1 MGYSLHAELFGSYA
15 VGLMVIA
22 LRLFVRW
29 SSGSHNFYWDDL
41 CLGSVVV
48 WWTMHTVFL
57 YLLDNTGSNIG
68 LNEKSAMEVP
78 DSEVHKL
85 QQGGIFA
92 FLAWISYI
100 CLVWSFKGVLMFLY
114 NRITTG
120 LWQHRMTLIMGAF
133 CVCTFLASLIFD
145 LAVCHPIQKN
155 WQVKPYA
162 GGKHLVSVVGFP
174 YAQLTNTQKTTNRT
188 DLGVMCVPLPL
199 IIAAKIPPLQKFI
212 LALLFSSGIFVMI
225 AAVLRTYYSIS
236 NINKLSVA
244 LGWASRE
251 ALVSVFVVC
260 APGIKPLFARFKWF
274 QSFKSSS
281 NGYSSNQR
289 TGRNGMFHS
298 KSGNF
303 TGINSTKDEGK
314 HPYELDIMKRNKD
327 KHDDSSNESQ
337 ERIIESGE
345 DANSPPRDHAG
356 IVVTTEYTLAHDD
369 RGSAT

>member
-1 MGYSLHAELFGSYA
+1 
-15 VGLMVIA
+15 
-22 LRLFVRW
+22 
-29 SSGSHNFYWDDL
+29 
-41 CLGSVVV
+41 
-48 WWTMHTVFL
+48 
-57 YLLDNTGSNIG
+57 
-68 LNEKSAMEVP
+68 MEVP
-78 DSEVHKL
+78 DSEVPKL
-85 QQGGIFA
+85 RQGGIYA
-92 FLAWISYI
+92 FVAWISYI

-145 LAVCHPIQKN
+145 LAICHPIQKN
-155 WQVKPYA
+155 WQVKPFA
-162 GGKHLVSVVGFP
+162 GE
-174 YAQLTNTQKTTNRT
+174 NCTTRPLNYIVIEVLNIVT

-199 IIAAKIPPLQKFI
+199 IITAKIPPFQKFV

-225 AAVLRTYYSIS
+225 AAVLRTYYSVS
-236 NINKLSVA
+236 NIDKLSVA

-260 APGIKPLFARFKWF
+260 APGIKPLFTRFRWF

-289 TGRNGMFHS
+289 TGRSGLFNS

-303 TGINSTKDEGK
+303 TAINSTKDDGK
-314 HPYELDIMKRNKD
+314 HPYELDIMRRNKD
-327 KHDDSSNESQ
+327 KHEDSSNESQ
-337 ERIIESGE
+337 ERIIESGGN
-345 DANSPPRDHAG
+345 ANSPPRDAG

-369 RGSAT
+369 TRSAT